1 MASKPPESPSG
12 SPAKKKRIVA
22 LVEIGMESAEGGRG
36 RRPRMAR
43 LMEESEEEQEEEQ
56 PEYSPPPISSLSSSP
71 STHALTRTT
80 LASPPS
86 NLVVRAVFIEDTG
99 CFHVVECSSCSGV
112 FQAASARKHACNAKS
127 ESFSFPTKINCLPLL
142 LVPFLDSSWL
152 ASESSHQLAKPP
164 QGLQFRRCNCGK
176 IFPSQRKFA
185 KHKRANNFCK
195 TSSNTIFPAELVRA
209 RVAASS
215 TDKLQY
221 RSYSNQTA
229 LINPSS
235 LSASA
240 PALSSTAKVKLSK
253 ELALFRR
260 SRSGSPLLMDVN
272 FQPASFFVVVYSCF
286 LCSLNLLLR

>member
-36 RRPRMAR
+36 QGPPRMAR

-127 ESFSFPTKINCLPLL
+127 AQRLTVYLCCSYLFSIPLG
-142 LVPFLDSSWL
+142 WL
-152 ASESSHQLAKPP
+152 AKAATNWQSHLKDYSFAVATVAKFFLLNVN
-164 QGLQFRRCNCGK
+164 LQSTKERT
-176 IFPSQRKFA
+176 IFA
-185 KHKRANNFCK
+185 KLLETRF
-195 TSSNTIFPAELVRA
+195 
-209 RVAASS
+209 
-215 TDKLQY
+215 
-221 RSYSNQTA
+221 
-229 LINPSS
+229 S
-235 LSASA
+235 L
-240 PALSSTAKVKLSK
+240 LSS
-253 ELALFRR
+253 
-260 SRSGSPLLMDVN
+260 
-272 FQPASFFVVVYSCF
+272 
-286 LCSLNLLLR
+286 